1 MSNKE
6 IITAVDTAL
15 NKLPSADENYFQIRK
30 KVDDLVGTKR
40 QLLDDNKVLKAKNFS
55 LINEIS
61 DLKAQK
67 HELIEYCNRR
77 KHEVEE
83 LQKEERQT
91 QNTMDKYQKMIISNF
106 LGAFYIVLKMFEAN
120 ITRAMEVREM
130 HEGDIA

>member
-15 NKLPSADENYFQIRK
+15 NKLPSADENYFQTRK
-30 KVDDLVGTKR
+30 KANDLVGTSR
-40 QLLDDNKVLKAKNFS
+40 QLLDDNEVLKANNFS

-67 HELIEYCNRR
+67 HELIEYCNR
-77 KHEVEE
+77 KILEVEE
-83 LQKEERQT
+83 LQNEEQQI
-91 QNTMDKYQKMIISNF
+91 QNMMDKHQKMIISNF
-106 LGAFYIVLKMFEAN
+106 VGAFYIVLKTFEAS

-130 HEGDIA
+130 HEGDIV